1 MRMWINYFGLM
12 LVTLSAIHSVKA
24 EDIAEKYRTLLA
36 QRSASP
42 EDDRKNQQ
50 DIKKF
55 LKDEREHIAGTMS
68 RLGPEDPLA
77 GMLARG
83 VSSYCEPRDYLI
95 IVTGFLDEIGKGNF
109 DSAKGYS
116 VVSDLLFPESEQLV
130 GLIAMNY
137 QLADLNEALRRAEPR
152 LLKNRNLRKFV
163 KNILSGTQKEKTIRS
178 HESQGLPLPAAFSS
192 LDPNEK
198 RTPENKERIAGGASA
213 PSMRNE
219 PFSSISEP
227 PQPHSR
233 GKSIGWAIG
242 IFALLIALAR
252 VIIRRKK

>member
-1 MRMWINYFGLM
+1 MRMWMNYFGLM

-55 LKDEREHIAGTMS
+55 LKDEREHVAGTMS

-109 DSAKGYS
+109 DAVKGHS

-137 QLADLNEALRRAEPR
+137 QLGNLNAALRKAEPR
-152 LLKNRNLRKFV
+152 LLENSNLRKFV
-163 KNILSGTQKEKTIRS
+163 KNILSGTQKEKTIRG
-178 HESQGLPLPAAFSS
+178 HESQGIPLPAAFSS
-192 LDPNEK
+192 LDSNEK
-198 RTPENKERIAGGASA
+198 RIPEHQKIAGGTSA
-213 PSMRNE
+213 PSTRKE

-227 PQPHSR
+227 PQPHSLM
-233 GKSIGWAIG
+233 KSICWAFG